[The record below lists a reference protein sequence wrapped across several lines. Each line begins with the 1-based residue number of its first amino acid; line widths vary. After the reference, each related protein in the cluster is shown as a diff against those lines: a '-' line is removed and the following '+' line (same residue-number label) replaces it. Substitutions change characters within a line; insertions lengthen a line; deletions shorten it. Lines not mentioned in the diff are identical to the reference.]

1 MSMETYLI
9 EMFLGENRSQMST
22 ELSEENKNDTDS
34 VLESKDENS
43 GGNSLSSSEAG
54 GDYFDEVNGSIKWF
68 DSAKGYGFISPDDDK
83 GDILVHFS
91 ILKDIGRRTLPEG
104 AGIKCLS
111 ADRPK
116 GRQAVK
122 ILEFDL
128 STAVGPDMENVALE
142 FPISEMDDCD
152 FVEATVKWFNR
163 IRGYGFVNRGD
174 GGQDV
179 FIHMELLRK
188 YGVDHLIPGQQVT
201 VAVDDGERGL
211 VVKAIKI

>member
-1 MSMETYLI
+1 MKSNSSVNVQLDLDTGGQDEGSSPVTIMD
-9 EMFLGENRSQMST
+9 NT
-22 ELSEENKNDTDS
+22 ESH
-34 VLESKDENS
+34 
-43 GGNSLSSSEAG
+43 
-54 GDYFDEVNGSIKWF
+54 FDEVNGTIKWF
-68 DSAKGYGFISPDDDK
+68 DSVKGYGFISPEDDK

-91 ILKDIGRRTLPEG
+91 ILKDIGRRMLPEG
-104 AGIKCLS
+104 TTIKCLS

-128 STAVGPDMENVALE
+128 TTAIGTDIE
-142 FPISEMDDCD
+142 FAQPQIAIIDVDDSE

-163 IRGYGFVNRGD
+163 VRGYGFVNRGD

-179 FIHMELLRK
+179 FVHMELLRK
-188 YGVDHLIPGQQVT
+188 YGVDHLVPGQTVA

>member
-1 MSMETYLI
+1 MVSNLSANIRSDQDAETQ
-9 EMFLGENRSQMST
+9 EEVEGVGECIVT
-22 ELSEENKNDTDS
+22 EVEPTI
-34 VLESKDENS
+34 VH
-43 GGNSLSSSEAG
+43 
-54 GDYFDEVNGSIKWF
+54 FDEVKGSIKWF
-68 DSAKGYGFISPDDDK
+68 DTIKGYGFISPEDGR

-91 ILKDIGRRTLPEG
+91 ILKDVGRRMLPEG
-104 AGIKCLS
+104 TTIKCLS

-122 ILEFDL
+122 ILDFDL
-128 STAVGPDMENVALE
+128 DTAVGVDMEAEQAEVTA
-142 FPISEMDDCD
+142 IDMDDSE

-163 IRGYGFVNRGD
+163 VRGYGFVNRGD
-174 GGQDV
+174 SGQDV

-188 YGVDHLIPGQQVT
+188 YGIDHLIPGQTVA

>member
-1 MSMETYLI
+1 MVSNSSVDIQDNLNKDPQ
-9 EMFLGENRSQMST
+9 EMGGSSLT
-22 ELSEENKNDTDS
+22 IVD
-34 VLESKDENS
+34 NS
-43 GGNSLSSSEAG
+43 ATH
-54 GDYFDEVNGSIKWF
+54 FDEVKGTIKWF
-68 DSAKGYGFISPDDDK
+68 DSVKGYGFISPEDDK

-91 ILKDIGRRTLPEG
+91 ILKDIGRRMLPEG
-104 AGIKCLS
+104 TTVKCLS

-128 STAVGPDMENVALE
+128 TTAIGTDLE
-142 FPISEMDDCD
+142 TDPPQIAMLDVDESE

-163 IRGYGFVNRGD
+163 VRGYGFVNRGD

-179 FIHMELLRK
+179 FVHMELLRK
-188 YGVDHLIPGQQVT
+188 NSIDHLVPGQTVA

-211 VVKAIKI
+211 VVKAIRI

>member
-1 MSMETYLI
+1 MVSNSSANIQSDMDDESQEEI
-9 EMFLGENRSQMST
+9 GEGASILT
-22 ELSEENKNDTDS
+22 EPEHTT
-34 VLESKDENS
+34 VH
-43 GGNSLSSSEAG
+43 
-54 GDYFDEVNGSIKWF
+54 FDEVKGAIKWF
-68 DSAKGYGFISPDDDK
+68 DSIKGYGFIAPEDDK

-91 ILKDIGRRTLPEG
+91 ILKDVGRRMLPEG
-104 AGIKCLS
+104 TSVKCLS

-122 ILEFDL
+122 ILTYDL
-128 STAVGPDMENVALE
+128 TTAVGIDVESEQMEITAIDMDE
-142 FPISEMDDCD
+142 SE

-163 IRGYGFVNRGD
+163 VRGYGFVNRND

-188 YGVDHLIPGQQVT
+188 YGIDHLIPGQIVA
-201 VAVDDGERGL
+201 VAVDDGDRGL

>member
-1 MSMETYLI
+1 MVSNSSVDIQDNLNKDPQ
-9 EMFLGENRSQMST
+9 EMGGSSLT
-22 ELSEENKNDTDS
+22 IVD
-34 VLESKDENS
+34 NS
-43 GGNSLSSSEAG
+43 ATH
-54 GDYFDEVNGSIKWF
+54 FDEVKGTIKWF
-68 DSAKGYGFISPDDDK
+68 DSVKGYGFISPEDDK

-91 ILKDIGRRTLPEG
+91 ILKDIGRRMLPEG
-104 AGIKCLS
+104 TTVKCLS

-128 STAVGPDMENVALE
+128 TTAIGTDLE
-142 FPISEMDDCD
+142 TDPPQIAMLDVDESE

-163 IRGYGFVNRGD
+163 VRGYGFVNRGD

-179 FIHMELLRK
+179 FVHMELLRK
-188 YGVDHLIPGQQVT
+188 SSIDHLVPGQTVA

-211 VVKAIKI
+211 VVKAIRI

>member
-1 MSMETYLI
+1 MSNSSINIQEDPHLT
-9 EMFLGENRSQMST
+9 NQ
-22 ELSEENKNDTDS
+22 
-34 VLESKDENS
+34 DE
-43 GGNSLSSSEAG
+43 GGNSVTDMDSATG
-54 GDYFDEVNGSIKWF
+54 HFDEVNGTIKWF
-68 DSAKGYGFISPDDDK
+68 DSVKGYGFISSEDDK

-91 ILKDIGRRTLPEG
+91 ILKDIGRRMLPEG
-104 AGIKCLS
+104 TTVKCLS

-128 STAVGPDMENVALE
+128 TTAVGTDVESEPSAIVA
-142 FPISEMDDCD
+142 IDVDDTD

-163 IRGYGFVNRGD
+163 VRGYGFVNRGD

-179 FIHMELLRK
+179 FIHMELLRQ
-188 YGVDHLIPGQQVT
+188 YGVDHLVPGQS
-201 VAVDDGERGL
+201 VAVAVEDGERGL

>member
-1 MSMETYLI
+1 M
-9 EMFLGENRSQMST
+9 NST
-22 ELSEENKNDTDS
+22 ENTANH
-34 VLESKDENS
+34 
-43 GGNSLSSSEAG
+43 
-54 GDYFDEVNGSIKWF
+54 FDEIDGSIKWF
-68 DSAKGYGFISPDDDK
+68 DSVKGYGFISPADDG

-91 ILKDIGRRTLPEG
+91 ILKDIGRRMLPEG
-104 AGIKCLS
+104 TTVKCLS

-128 STAVGPDMENVALE
+128 STSVGKDMEAVQQDAVFDDIDE
-142 FPISEMDDCD
+142 SE

-163 IRGYGFVNRGD
+163 IRGYGFVNRCD

-179 FIHMELLRK
+179 FVHMELLRK
-188 YGVDHLIPGQQVT
+188 YGVDHLIPGQTVA

-211 VVKAIKI
+211 VVKAIRI

>member
-1 MSMETYLI
+1 MVS
-9 EMFLGENRSQMST
+9 NS
-22 ELSEENKNDTDS
+22 S
-34 VLESKDENS
+34 VDIQVNLDKEPLEV
-43 GGNSLSSSEAG
+43 GGNSLTIVDSTATH
-54 GDYFDEVNGSIKWF
+54 FDEINGTIKWF
-68 DSAKGYGFISPDDDK
+68 DSVKGYGFISPEDDK

-91 ILKDIGRRTLPEG
+91 ILKDIGRRMLPEG
-104 AGIKCLS
+104 TTVKCLS

-128 STAVGPDMENVALE
+128 TTAIGTDLE
-142 FPISEMDDCD
+142 TTLPQIAILDVDESE

-163 IRGYGFVNRGD
+163 VRGYGFVNRGD

-179 FIHMELLRK
+179 FVHMELLRK
-188 YGVDHLIPGQQVT
+188 YSIDHLVPGQTVA

>member
-1 MSMETYLI
+1 MESNSSANIQLDLDS
-9 EMFLGENRSQMST
+9 EGQ
-22 ELSEENKNDTDS
+22 EENPVAIIDAAAS
-34 VLESKDENS
+34 H
-43 GGNSLSSSEAG
+43 
-54 GDYFDEVNGSIKWF
+54 FDEVNGTIKWF
-68 DSAKGYGFISPDDDK
+68 DSVKGYGFISPEDDK

-91 ILKDIGRRTLPEG
+91 ILKDIGRRMLPEG
-104 AGIKCLS
+104 TSVKCLS

-128 STAVGPDMENVALE
+128 TTAVGTDVEFTPLE
-142 FPISEMDDCD
+142 MLTIDVDESE

-163 IRGYGFVNRGD
+163 VRGYGFVNRGD

-188 YGVDHLIPGQQVT
+188 YGVDHLVPGQTVV

-211 VVKAIKI
+211 VVKAIKV

>member
-1 MSMETYLI
+1 MESNSSTTVQVQLDSAAQ
-9 EMFLGENRSQMST
+9 GEERKT
-22 ELSEENKNDTDS
+22 GADS
-34 VLESKDENS
+34 VTLIDTTEIDTTT
-43 GGNSLSSSEAG
+43 GH
-54 GDYFDEVNGSIKWF
+54 FDEVNGTIKWF
-68 DSAKGYGFISPDDDK
+68 DSVKGYGFISPEDDK

-91 ILKDIGRRTLPEG
+91 ILKDIGRRMLPEG
-104 AGIKCLS
+104 TTVKCLS

-128 STAVGPDMENVALE
+128 TTAIGTDTELSQSPIVA
-142 FPISEMDDCD
+142 IDVDDSD

-163 IRGYGFVNRGD
+163 VRGYGFVNRGD

-188 YGVDHLIPGQQVT
+188 YGVDHLIPGQTVA

-211 VVKAIKI
+211 VVKAIRI

>member
-1 MSMETYLI
+1 MDDESQEEIGEGACALMEPEHT
-9 EMFLGENRSQMST
+9 T
-22 ELSEENKNDTDS
+22 
-34 VLESKDENS
+34 VH
-43 GGNSLSSSEAG
+43 
-54 GDYFDEVNGSIKWF
+54 FDEVKGAIKWF
-68 DSAKGYGFISPDDDK
+68 DSIKGYGFIAPEDDK

-91 ILKDIGRRTLPEG
+91 ILKDVGRRMLPEG
-104 AGIKCLS
+104 TSVKCLS

-122 ILEFDL
+122 ILDYDL
-128 STAVGPDMENVALE
+128 TTAVGIDVESEQMEITAIDMDE
-142 FPISEMDDCD
+142 SE

-163 IRGYGFVNRGD
+163 VRGYGFVNRND

-188 YGVDHLIPGQQVT
+188 YGIDHLIPGQTVA
-201 VAVDDGERGL
+201 VAVDDGDRGL

>member
-1 MSMETYLI
+1 MKSNTSANIQVDLD
-9 EMFLGENRSQMST
+9 LT
-22 ELSEENKNDTDS
+22 
-34 VLESKDENS
+34 VKDEGKS
-43 GGNSLSSSEAG
+43 EGGIAMASLETTASH
-54 GDYFDEVNGSIKWF
+54 FDEISGSIKWF
-68 DSAKGYGFISPDDDK
+68 DSVKGYGFISPEDDL

-91 ILKDIGRRTLPEG
+91 ILKDIGRRMLPEG
-104 AGIKCLS
+104 TAVKCLS

-128 STAVGPDMENVALE
+128 TTAVGTDMDLAQPELADCDV
-142 FPISEMDDCD
+142 DDAD

-163 IRGYGFVNRGD
+163 VRGYGFVNRGD

-179 FIHMELLRK
+179 FVHMELLRK
-188 YGVDHLIPGQQVT
+188 YGVDHLVPGQLVA

-211 VVKAIKI
+211 VVKAIRI

>member
-1 MSMETYLI
+1 MRPKLSANVEEDPDLSGKVTGASEGNSGM
-9 EMFLGENRSQMST
+9 NST
-22 ELSEENKNDTDS
+22 ENTANH
-34 VLESKDENS
+34 
-43 GGNSLSSSEAG
+43 
-54 GDYFDEVNGSIKWF
+54 FDEIDGSIKWF
-68 DSAKGYGFISPDDDK
+68 DSVKGYGFISPADDG

-91 ILKDIGRRTLPEG
+91 ILKDIGRRMLPEG
-104 AGIKCLS
+104 TTVKCLS

-128 STAVGPDMENVALE
+128 STSVGKDMEAVQQDAVFDDIDE
-142 FPISEMDDCD
+142 SE

-163 IRGYGFVNRGD
+163 IRGYGFVNRCD

-179 FIHMELLRK
+179 FVHMELLRK
-188 YGVDHLIPGQQVT
+188 YGVDHLIPGQIVA

-211 VVKAIKI
+211 VVKAIRI

>member
-1 MSMETYLI
+1 MESNSSAEIHIDLDTGGHGS
-9 EMFLGENRSQMST
+9 GESSVT
-22 ELSEENKNDTDS
+22 TSDTDAS
-34 VLESKDENS
+34 H
-43 GGNSLSSSEAG
+43 
-54 GDYFDEVNGSIKWF
+54 FDEINGTVKWF
-68 DSAKGYGFISPDDDK
+68 DSVKGYGFIAPEDDK
-83 GDILVHFS
+83 GDVLVHFS
-91 ILKDIGRRTLPEG
+91 ILKDVGRRMLPEG
-104 AGIKCLS
+104 TTVRCLS

-128 STAVGPDMENVALE
+128 STAVGTDVESIQPQIAIVDVDETE
-142 FPISEMDDCD
+142 

-163 IRGYGFVNRGD
+163 VRGYGFVNRGD

-179 FIHMELLRK
+179 FVHMELLRK
-188 YGVDHLIPGQQVT
+188 YGVDHLVPGQTVV

>member
-1 MSMETYLI
+1 MDIEERNEEGAIGET
-9 EMFLGENRSQMST
+9 
-22 ELSEENKNDTDS
+22 KNSPDTN
-34 VLESKDENS
+34 V
-43 GGNSLSSSEAG
+43 
-54 GDYFDEVNGSIKWF
+54 DYFDEINGTIKWF
-68 DSAKGYGFISPDDDK
+68 DSVKGYGFIASDDGK

-91 ILKDIGRRTLPEG
+91 ILKDIGRRMLPEG
-104 AGIKCLS
+104 TTVKCLA

-122 ILEFDL
+122 IIEFDL
-128 STAVGPDMENVALE
+128 ETAVGTDMELVQPD
-142 FPISEMDDCD
+142 FSDIDVDDSD

-163 IRGYGFVNRGD
+163 VRGYGFVNRGD

-188 YGVDHLIPGQQVT
+188 YGIDHLIPGQLVA

-211 VVKAIKI
+211 VVKAIKV